1 MAHQSKPIRPTTTT
15 ILLLSLL
22 SSLSLAQTTTPFTDQ
37 ETGIQ
42 FQRFFGARTNFG
54 FGIALPQDSS
64 TSASF
69 IGQLTFPLVNGAG
82 WGGWSLT
89 GDMEGPLLMA
99 AWSDGNG
106 NVVSSF
112 RQAFDED
119 NNPPEVTGS
128 FSLRPIAQAT
138 SVNATFLTYTFLCE
152 GCLGAGLGLN
162 AAAATAE
169 MGWALAGR
177 AVRNP
182 GSPAGVLDFHDKGFG
197 DFQANLDAA
206 RSARFDEWAALAGTA
221 VKPAAGARQFDLA
234 AGEEGGDS
242 GDEDSGD
249 EAGGGGRGGFDDD
262 GGDGGDD
269 SDDDD

>member
-1 MAHQSKPIRPTTTT
+1 MAHQSKPIRP
-15 ILLLSLL
+15 ISSVLLLTLL
-22 SSLSLAQTTTPFTDQ
+22 TSSVTTAQTTTPFVDQ
-37 ETGIQ
+37 ATGIQ

-54 FGIALPQDSS
+54 FGIALPAAAANSS
-64 TSASF
+64 TSF
-69 IGQLTFPLVNGAG
+69 IGQLAFPLVNGAG

-99 AWSDGNG
+99 AWSDGQG

-128 FSLRPIAQAT
+128 FSLRPIAEAT
-138 SVNATFLTYTFLCE
+138 SVNNTFLTYTFLCE
-152 GCLGAGLGLN
+152 GCLGAGLGLD
-162 AAAATAE
+162 AAAGAATAE

-182 GSPAGVLDFHDKGFG
+182 TSSAGVLDFHDKGFG
-197 DFQANLDAA
+197 DFRADLNAA

-221 VKPAAGARQFDLA
+221 VGPAAGARQFDLA
-234 AGEEGGDS
+234 AGADEGDS

-249 EAGGGGRGGFDDD
+249 EGGGVDDD
-262 GGDGGDD
+262 SGDD